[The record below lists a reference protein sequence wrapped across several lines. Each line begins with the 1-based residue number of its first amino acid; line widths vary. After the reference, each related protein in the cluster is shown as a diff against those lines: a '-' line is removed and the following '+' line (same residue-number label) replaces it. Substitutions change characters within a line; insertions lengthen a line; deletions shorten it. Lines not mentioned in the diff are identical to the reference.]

1 MPVLNPEAFW
11 NTNVNFFY
19 DDGDG
24 IPLRLKPDSE
34 PRPGEYSRRVIR
46 VAHRL
51 RELLEE
57 LRRDK
62 SVKRAGSL
70 AGTTVFLA
78 RKDTESAIEKEWLNV
93 RAMLLSEGAN
103 VVPTPAN
110 TDVSPEADVELLQ
123 RADLFVQLFS
133 ALDSLNDAK
142 AQLKAAEAES
152 EDGKSHSPSFG
163 GERSASTLKLRLT
176 LSETFRKKIKR
187 FAQVGEPA
195 LWKNSSW
202 RSARN

>member
-1 MPVLNPEAFW
+1 MLEAARNSAVFVVILTREALSENHRQFLAREVERFQKSGPVRGRVCQIPLHPIDPSQLREAMPVLNPEAFW

-78 RKDTESAIEKEWLNV
+78 RKDTESAIDAARDLVGIWC
-93 RAMLLSEGAN
+93 RAISGNMK
-103 VVPTPAN
+103 
-110 TDVSPEADVELLQ
+110 VSFQ
-123 RADLFVQLFS
+123 
-133 ALDSLNDAK
+133 
-142 AQLKAAEAES
+142 AA
-152 EDGKSHSPSFG
+152 
-163 GERSASTLKLRLT
+163 RS
-176 LSETFRKKIKR
+176 I
-187 FAQVGEPA
+187 G
-195 LWKNSSW
+195 
-202 RSARN
+202 